1 MPLLGLLP
9 FLRVRFGENGIVH
22 TVCQCPYS
30 GYFFFYP
37 ILWAKI
43 LIFQAF
49 PAFSFF
55 LHFFTNFLLTW
66 HISALFYIYITLTKR
81 FRTFFQK
88 VILTFCSP
96 LCYPALSFLVK
107 VLKLHRPYK
116 RHSTELFSASLC
128 LSLLA
133 ISLLPFSCPNFGV
146 HMALQNPVKKCDIV
160 IFFQSFYI

>member
-1 MPLLGLLP
+1 MPLLGLL
-9 FLRVRFGENGIVH
+9 L
-22 TVCQCPYS
+22 
-30 GYFFFYP
+30 
-37 ILWAKI
+37 
-43 LIFQAF
+43 
-49 PAFSFF
+49 F
-55 LHFFTNFLLTW
+55 LHIKIDTTSQLIELVSMPLLGLLLFLPYPLGKNPYFPSLPSVF
-66 HISALFYIYITLTKR
+66 IFSALFRKFLAYIAYIG
-81 FRTFFQK
+81 TFLHLHNLNKAISHIFSK
-88 VILTFCSP
+88 KILSSCSP

>member
-9 FLRVRFGENGIVH
+9 FLLLSDRLTTENMTCVNAL
-22 TVCQCPYS
+22 TRATSFSTLSFLVKS
-30 GYFFFYP
+30 
-37 ILWAKI
+37 